1 MRLFADTSAWVAYFD
16 RDDMF
21 HHAARLALT
30 SLRDQRV
37 TFLTSDYVLDET
49 ITMLSSYTGH
59 RVAVAFG
66 DWVQSER
73 RVQIV
78 RVNEELWQ
86 AAWQLFKRYHDKKF
100 SFTDCTS
107 FVLMQRQGLVDVFG
121 FDHHFE
127 QMGFRLWPHK

>member
-127 QMGFRLWPHK
+127 QIGFRLWPHK

>member
-1 MRLFADTSAWVAYFD
+1 
-16 RDDMF
+16 
-21 HHAARLALT
+21 
-30 SLRDQRV
+30 
-37 TFLTSDYVLDET
+37 
-49 ITMLSSYTGH
+49 MLSSYTGH

-127 QMGFRLWPHK
+127 QIGFRLWPHK